1 MQSVVTFDGGAG
13 CPQNAVAR
21 GKGFLGSATEIYRLV
36 GPKVGAIVAA
46 SVPAGVLLGG
56 IEIVTASVL
65 YAVLAEF
72 NLVAATSLSSAVT
85 FGMTPVIA
93 LFVFTILAALSRYAS
108 QTLPILSDYAL
119 TTRLREALVRST
131 LGGATERSVISVSE
145 TSHLLANVVPRV
157 GEFVNGLAT
166 LAAALCLVLLVLFGL
181 FRLSWQLTII
191 ALAFGGALAMALFLL
206 RRSYGKYVEQIHPF
220 LRKFNMALIWA
231 TRNNHFLRVNGVN
244 GSEAE
249 ALIDLSRKNMHA
261 AKSYSLLFGLSSNIP
276 APAAIFVVVGVFWLN
291 AQLAFVPVDGLVPL
305 VYLLSRTG
313 SGIAELSNAI
323 ARLQR
328 NWPHVAELRTHVD
341 EFFPQR
347 NKSSPGVGGPDRLLP
362 LEVKDL
368 RFGREAALA
377 HPVSLSAGAGD
388 VVLVS
393 GPSGR
398 GKTTFVMTLI
408 GLIAAMDGEI
418 SWGGMPVG
426 DIDPKQLRRSLG
438 YAGPEP
444 YLIDFSVR
452 ANLLFGIEH
461 DQIGITDVEFE
472 RALRLARAD
481 FVFHLQGGLSYE
493 LREAGEG
500 ISAGQKQRLA
510 LARCILRCP
519 HILLLDEAT
528 SNIDEETER
537 QIMDGLKEAFPDLL
551 IIAVSHRA
559 SLRRYATVQI
569 DL

>member
-1 MQSVVTFDGGAG
+1 MQSVVTLDGRAG
-13 CPQNAVAR
+13 CAQGAVAPER
-21 GKGFLGSATEIYRLV
+21 RHVRSTSEIYRLV
-36 GPKVGAIVAA
+36 GPKVCAVVAA

-56 IEIVTASVL
+56 VEIVTASVL

-72 NLVAATSLSSAVT
+72 NLVTKTSLSSAVT
-85 FGMTPVIA
+85 LGMNPVIA
-93 LFVFTILAALSRYAS
+93 LFVFTVLAALLRYAS

-220 LRKFNMALIWA
+220 LRKFNMALIRA

-244 GSEAE
+244 ESEAE
-249 ALIDLSRKNMHA
+249 ALIDLSRKNMNA
-261 AKSYSLLFGLSSNIP
+261 AKSYSLLFGLSTNIP

-291 AQLAFVPVDGLVPL
+291 ARLAFVPVDGLVPL

-328 NWPHVAELRTHVD
+328 NWPHVVELRAHVD
-341 EFFPQR
+341 EFFPPR
-347 NKSSPGVGGPDRLLP
+347 SGPSPGVDAPKRLLP
-362 LEVKDL
+362 LEVRNL

-377 HPVSLSAGAGD
+377 RSVSLSAGQGD

-408 GLIAAMDGEI
+408 GLIEAMDGNV

-426 DIDPKQLRRSLG
+426 DIDPGRLRRCLG

-444 YLIDFSVR
+444 YLIDGSVR
-452 ANLLFGIEH
+452 ENLLFGIEH
-461 DQIGITDVEFE
+461 DQNAITDAEFE
-472 RALRLARAD
+472 RALKLARAD

-510 LARCILRCP
+510 LARCILRRP
-519 HILLLDEAT
+519 QILLLDEAT

-537 QIMDGLKEAFPDLL
+537 QIVDGLKDAFPDLL